1 MEFAR
6 AVDQVISAHMTE
18 LSKPGVL
25 SVRPGYQ
32 AAGQWLTKKPAI
44 VVTVDRKRDD
54 LPPDQRLPET
64 LGGFPGRRARSG
76 FASKDAR
83 DESHPFRRR
92 RGGRPA
98 GDGTTG
104 LPL

>member
-64 LGGFPGRRARSG
+64 LGGFPVDVREADSLQ
-76 FASKDAR
+76 KMR